1 MNNLSKLEN
10 SDLLELY
17 KLVSSYLNELNTK
30 KEELEVQNVR

>member
-1 MNNLSKLEN
+1 MSNITN

-17 KLVSSYLNELNTK
+17 KLVDSYLKELDAK